1 LILKR
6 IFTDEFDALFNGTI
20 ILDADIEN
28 KLHLKH
34 KVYRDDLEDALGD
47 PYRVVLKPKQSS
59 KAIVNKTTTS
69 GYLFELLCETTGSK
83 ILFIVVRLFDDGNL
97 YIITAYWAGEQLV
110 QIYYQESEVLRDE

>member
-1 LILKR
+1 
-6 IFTDEFDALFNGTI
+6 
-20 ILDADIEN
+20 LDIDIET

-59 KAIVNKTTTS
+59 KTIANKSTPS
-69 GYLFELLCETTGSK
+69 GQLFEVLCETTNSK
-83 ILFIVVRLFDDGNL
+83 IFFMVVRLFDDGNL
-97 YIITAYWAGEQLV
+97 YIITAYWAGNQLI